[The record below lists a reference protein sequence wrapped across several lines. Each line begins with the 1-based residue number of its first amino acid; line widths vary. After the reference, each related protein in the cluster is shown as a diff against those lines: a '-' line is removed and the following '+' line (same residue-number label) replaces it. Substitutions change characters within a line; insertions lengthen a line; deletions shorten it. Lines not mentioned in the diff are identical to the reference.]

1 MHLLCCKSLRD
12 WLCNKERSKDHAVDR
27 VWSKLNQLLASLGDL
42 VVDESLL
49 FLERLDILSNVR
61 DLICDVRYFLFVVED
76 LVVVCTFLS

>member
-1 MHLLCCKSLRD
+1 MHIR
-12 WLCNKERSKDHAVDR
+12 EDHAVDR

>member
-1 MHLLCCKSLRD
+1 MHIR
-12 WLCNKERSKDHAVDR
+12 EDHAVDR

-49 FLERLDILSNVR
+49 FLERLDILSDAR
-61 DLICDVRYFLFVVED
+61 DLICDVPYFLFVVED